1 MSHKIE
7 GIDQALHL
15 NVPKGSTVFV
25 FPGRKKEGHVIS
37 LLPDKAPQIFDPQAI
52 MEAVQDFL
60 DHGPGDDSERGGPW
74 KKIEKQTIS
83 ARESGIDYQDLM
95 NDIDLNLAEM
105 RKHVPGAT
113 IGSTSKSL
121 ITAVNVI
128 KGIVEEAW
136 TDPQE

>member
-25 FPGRKKEGHVIS
+25 FPGRKNEGHVIS

-52 MEAVQDFL
+52 MGAVQDFL
-60 DHGPGDDSERGGPW
+60 DQGLDDTGRSGPW
-74 KKIEKQTIS
+74 KKIERQTKT
-83 ARESGIDYQDLM
+83 ARASGADYQDLI

-105 RKHVPGAT
+105 SKHVPGAT

-121 ITAVNVI
+121 IAAVNVI